1 MMPMNNDRESR
12 LASTFVRLTDTL
24 VVGFDVVDLLHSLV
38 DTTADLLEASAVGL
52 VLSDGTGELDVA
64 ASTSESTALVEL
76 AQVRAGTGPCVE
88 CFVTGRAVTA
98 VELGSRPDWEEFE
111 RLAAAQ
117 GYQAVHSV
125 PLRLRETII
134 GALTMYWNRPT
145 ALSANDS
152 TIAQSLA
159 DVATI
164 SILQERALR
173 ESDLTVEQLQ
183 IALESRVLIEQ
194 AKGVVAWVHNV
205 DMDEAFSRL
214 RGYARSNSMPLK
226 TVAQGVVDRSLSI

>member
-1 MMPMNNDRESR
+1 MNNDRESR

-24 VVGFDVVDLLHSLV
+24 VVGFDMVDLLHSLV
-38 DTTADLLEASAVGL
+38 ETTGDLLEASAVGL
-52 VLSDGTGELDVA
+52 VLSDGSGELDVA
-64 ASTSESTALVEL
+64 ASTNENTALIEL

-88 CFVTGRAVTA
+88 CYVTGRPVFAS
-98 VELGSRPDWEEFE
+98 EIGSRPDWEEFD
-111 RLAAAQ
+111 RLAATQ
-117 GYQAVHSV
+117 GFQSVHSV

-134 GALTMYWNRPT
+134 GALTMYWGQPNT
-145 ALSANDS
+145 LSATDA

-194 AKGVVAWVHNV
+194 AKGVLAWTHNLG
-205 DMDEAFSRL
+205 MDEAFALL

-226 TVAQGVVDRSLSI
+226 AVAAGVVDRSLSI